1 MNHCPIPYQGIIA
14 ALCAYI
20 YTKKKYNRMMQVLV
34 SGFDIAH

>member
-20 YTKKKYNRMMQVLV
+20 YTKKNNRMMQVLV